1 MTFKKRGLIFIM
13 ALYEEKNTADMLG
26 RLWKRTVLLSYVL
39 NGELFIQRKHLKGRQ
54 IDRQKR
60 QHRCCNFFFLPT
72 SIGRLAKESN
82 LVVGNLT
89 GFFFLFLL
97 LALLGVFVK
106 YFTKI
111 FPPTF
116 RDKDGITKV
125 ALDFADG
132 NVSPLCVFLT
142 RKEKVLVLDSNMPR
156 LRSLRG
162 RFSFTVIVFFDQL
175 FQMIVELFHSIGG
188 NEDLKARIAARESL
202 RDFEAGMKI

>member
-89 GFFFLFLL
+89 GFFFLIPAPCIAWCIRQILHENL
-97 LALLGVFVK
+97 P
-106 YFTKI
+106 TH
-111 FPPTF
+111 FP
-116 RDKDGITKV
+116 G
-125 ALDFADG
+125 
-132 NVSPLCVFLT
+132 
-142 RKEKVLVLDSNMPR
+142 
-156 LRSLRG
+156 
-162 RFSFTVIVFFDQL
+162 
-175 FQMIVELFHSIGG
+175 
-188 NEDLKARIAARESL
+188 
-202 RDFEAGMKI
+202 